1 MSNPRVFASTYNTDL
16 AGLGIWLPVGI
27 ACTLGLAGLFFNR
40 IILSGISAC
49 MTVFVVMNWPLIDW
63 RRIILRMSDDGLD
76 LDGVGRIVWENIA
89 DAELVN
95 DTKMM
100 LTLSEPLS
108 VAALPMPAMT
118 RPSWHRTFAHVKSD
132 TEIVLPLQ
140 LLADPLEDVLTAFD
154 TFLKPAVEA

>member
-1 MSNPRVFASTYNTDL
+1 MSNPRVFASTYNADL

-40 IILSGISAC
+40 IILSGISAS

-89 DAELVN
+89 DAELVEK
-95 DTKMM
+95 TKM
-100 LTLSEPLS
+100 
-108 VAALPMPAMT
+108 
-118 RPSWHRTFAHVKSD
+118 
-132 TEIVLPLQ
+132 I
-140 LLADPLEDVLTAFD
+140 
-154 TFLKPAVEA
+154 